1 MLNLLGKFFTV
12 KSDHHKKKELRN
24 QFKEYFLSQPEHAW
38 ITVDSQVQFHFEMML
53 KRLPIGLIEKLFF
66 QHALVFVPS
75 SEFKNKELKNY
86 SLKNTVVVFP
96 QFEKL
101 LRTNKNYAEAYLAHE
116 VAFLVY
122 ELEEPAVDPMM
133 AEVEADKFVC
143 DLGLAD
149 ELEQLLLA
157 MDESPEKRL
166 RLTYLTLKAFGLN

>member
-12 KSDHHKKKELRN
+12 NSDHQKKKELRLKF
-24 QFKEYFLSQPEHAW
+24 QEYFFTQPEHAW
-38 ITVDSQVQFHFEMML
+38 INNDAQVKTNFEMML
-53 KRLPIGLIEKLFF
+53 KRLPFGLIEKLLY
-66 QHALVFVPS
+66 QHAIVFVPS
-75 SEFKNKELKNY
+75 SEFKNAREKNY

-96 QFEKL
+96 QFESL
-101 LRTNKNYAEAYLAHE
+101 VRSNKNYAEAYLAHE

-122 ELEEPAVDPMM
+122 ELEMPEMDHMM
-133 AEVEADKFVC
+133 AEIEADKFVC

-157 MDESPEKRL
+157 MDESSEKRL